1 MTLGD
6 GEARAGRGNMA
17 LLARAVRERWPITE
31 DIRQAAVNQMLV
43 VLLKKETDT
52 RNKIAATKVLAAMD
66 SINARREATEARADA
81 PSITVQGNAVIQLDK
96 LTLDERRELLRLRRK
111 LDGDNDASG
120 PAGGDRAEPSGAGG
134 VDSPG
139 VAGGLPALGVAGDRA
154 ELPPDLGTAP

>member
-96 LTLDERRELLRLRRK
+96 LTLDERRELLRLRR
-111 LDGDNDASG
+111 LLEGGGDDASG
-120 PAGGDRAEPSGAGG
+120 PAEQSGAGS

-139 VAGGLPALGVAGDRA
+139 VAGGLPAPGLAGDRA
-154 ELPPDLGTAP
+154 ELPPDLGAAP